1 MRRQITFPG
10 MTPRHPEVALAALLF
25 FGVLT
30 LWVRERWA
38 LSLLQA
44 GTFLAGMVWIAAWG
58 LGRAT
63 LRGSFLLIPFAAA
76 AAWGLLQLALGT
88 TVYHF
93 DTWNAVLFW
102 TTALVLVFVSL
113 QALGRQAGRQSF
125 LRLLVYFGFG
135 LSVLATTQYFT
146 SGGKVFWVFPSGY
159 PDALGPFVYR
169 NNYAAFIELLLPL
182 ALLEAIRDRHR
193 AVAYAAMAGVMY
205 ASVIAS
211 ASRAGSI
218 LASCEIVAVLA
229 LALARG
235 LVSTRQLGRALL
247 GIVGMAFL
255 FTAIVGPGTLIER
268 LKLPDPFVHRREMFY
283 SALAMG
289 RERPGL
295 GFGLGT
301 FEKAYPA
308 YASFDVGLV
317 VNHAHND
324 WAEWLAEGG
333 VPFALLL
340 MSAGV
345 WAVRPAIRSLWGLGV
360 ISVLLH
366 ALVDYPMQ
374 RLGLAAWV
382 FVMLAALAAEEGE
395 RRRLT
400 RSAAPAT
407 DPCDKSESITAL
419 GSE

>member
-1 MRRQITFPG
+1 M
-10 MTPRHPEVALAALLF
+10 ALAALLF

-30 LWVRERWA
+30 LWVGQRWA

-58 LGRAT
+58 LGRAG
-63 LRGSFLLIPFAAA
+63 LRGSLLLLPFASA

-88 TVYHF
+88 TVYRF

-113 QALGRQAGRQSF
+113 QALARQEARQSF

-146 SGGKVFWVFPSGY
+146 SAGKIFWIFPSGY

-169 NNYAAFIELLLPL
+169 NNYASFVELLLPL

-193 AVAYAAMAGVMY
+193 VVLYAAMAGVMY
-205 ASVIAS
+205 SSVIAS

-218 LASCEIVAVLA
+218 LATAEIVAVLA

-235 LVSTRQLGRALL
+235 LVTSRQLGRALL
-247 GIVGMAFL
+247 SIAGLAVL
-255 FTAIVGPGTLIER
+255 FTAIVGPRTLLER
-268 LKLPDPFVHRREMFY
+268 FKLPDPFIYRREIFY

-289 RERPGL
+289 RERPAL

-308 YASFDVGLV
+308 YATFDVGLV

-333 VPFALLL
+333 VPFVFLLIPV
-340 MSAGV
+340 GV

-360 ISVLLH
+360 IAVLLH
-366 ALVDYPMQ
+366 ALVDYPLQ

-382 FVMLAALAAEEGE
+382 FVLLAALAAEEGE

-400 RSAAPAT
+400 RSAAPAAAL
-407 DPCDKSESITAL
+407 CDKSES
-419 GSE
+419 